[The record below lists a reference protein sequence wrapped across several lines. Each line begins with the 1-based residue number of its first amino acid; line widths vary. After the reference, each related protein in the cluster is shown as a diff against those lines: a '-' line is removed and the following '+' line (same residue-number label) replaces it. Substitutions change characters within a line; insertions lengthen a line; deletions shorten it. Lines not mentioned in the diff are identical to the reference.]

1 MYLNNKH
8 FKEVLQDNNIDP
20 REFDRLER
28 LSSKAVMFSTGSR
41 VLIVYVNTIVFIRN
55 NKIIQLNTGGWET
68 MTTKKWIN
76 YGLSKFTNRRPRRYI
91 QQKDFKWYLITS
103 IWNGDNYKVINTE
116 DYKDNMKIQ
125 FDI

>member
-55 NKIIQLNTGGWET
+55 NNIIQLNTDGWKT

-76 YGLSKFTNRRPRRYI
+76 YGLDCFTGSNVVTLCQKNYI
-91 QQKDFKWYLITS
+91 WYVLHNDDERI
-103 IWNGDNYKVINTE
+103 E
-116 DYKDNMKIQ
+116 FQDNMKIQ
-125 FDI
+125 LED